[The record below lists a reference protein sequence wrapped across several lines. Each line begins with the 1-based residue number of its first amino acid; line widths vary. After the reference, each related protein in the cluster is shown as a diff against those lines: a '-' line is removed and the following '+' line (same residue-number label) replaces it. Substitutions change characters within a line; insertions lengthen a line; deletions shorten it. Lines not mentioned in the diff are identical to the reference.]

1 MKKMKKIEM
10 ERAFRSWGLWLA
22 IVIGLAICMEYIIR
36 QMIPA
41 AMSPLKWYRPD
52 NATIMPISAYNTWI
66 GGYNGFENALLIR
79 LFPILASIP
88 YGVSYLS
95 DKKSGIVKNIYMRT
109 EKKNYLLA
117 KYIAV
122 FITGGIP
129 VALPLL
135 VNYLVALALLPS
147 LYWQTGVFSLGANSM
162 WTKIFYVHPNIYN
175 FLYIVLLYICGG
187 ITATLVLIISA
198 LVNNR
203 FVAILAPYIITE
215 FLNAVCRMSSV
226 RWIAGLCPSRLFNMV
241 QTKPNIG
248 VSYVVYISVILLLG
262 VVIYFIGGLKD
273 ETL

>member
-1 MKKMKKIEM
+1 MKKMIKIEM

-22 IVIGLAICMEYIIR
+22 IIIGLVICMEHII
-36 QMIPA
+36 MTIIPSA
-41 AMSPLKWYRPD
+41 IAPLKWYVPD
-52 NATIMPISAYNTWI
+52 NGTVMPLSAYNCWM
-66 GGYNGFENALLIR
+66 GGTSGFEYVLLVR

-88 YGVSYLS
+88 YGVSYLT

-109 EKKNYLLA
+109 KKKNYLIA

-122 FITGGIP
+122 FVTGGIP
-129 VALPLL
+129 VALPMLI
-135 VNYLVALALLPS
+135 NYLTALALLPS
-147 LYWQTGVFSLGANSM
+147 LYWTTGEFAVGVNNM
-162 WTKIFYVHPNIYN
+162 WAEIFYVHPNIYN
-175 FLYIVLLYICGG
+175 FMYIGLLYICGG
-187 ITATLVLIISA
+187 ITATLVLIIST

-241 QTKPNIG
+241 QYVLNVG
-248 VSYVVYISVILLLG
+248 VSYVVYISGILILG